1 MLQGALEKA
10 RAIIEEKNPDLPN
23 KDEVARQVGIGA
35 VVFTSLFNN
44 RIKDIDFWWDRAL
57 NFDGE
62 TGPYVQYTYAR
73 CCSLLRKG
81 GYQPGPCDYCLLTDD
96 EALALVKVLE
106 AFPQVVEEACR
117 RNEPY
122 LLTRHMVA
130 LAQAFNRYYIE
141 HRILEEQDEAG
152 NHARLTLTAA
162 ARQVIKTGLWLL
174 GIEAPE
180 QM

>member
-1 MLQGALEKA
+1 M
-10 RAIIEEKNPDLPN
+10 
-23 KDEVARQVGIGA
+23 
-35 VVFTSLFNN
+35 
-44 RIKDIDFWWDRAL
+44 
-57 NFDGE
+57 
-62 TGPYVQYTYAR
+62 
-73 CCSLLRKG
+73 
-81 GYQPGPCDYCLLTDD
+81 
-96 EALALVKVLE
+96 KVLE

-162 ARQVIKTGLWLL
+162 TRQVIKTGLWLL
-174 GIEAPE
+174 GVEAPE

>member
-35 VVFTSLFNN
+35 VVFTALFNN

-73 CCSLLRKG
+73 CSSLLRKG
-81 GYQPGPCDYCLLTDD
+81 GYQPGPCDYSLLTDD
-96 EALALVKVLE
+96 QALALTLEHSLNLARSAFCVPDFGCRTPVLE
-106 AFPQVVEEACR
+106 
-117 RNEPY
+117 NILY
-122 LLTRHMVA
+122 LGLPMIQ
-130 LAQAFNRYYIE
+130 QAVF
-141 HRILEEQDEAG
+141 DG
-152 NHARLTLTAA
+152 SWSRLKKEKIWRKPT
-162 ARQVIKTGLWLL
+162 
-174 GIEAPE
+174 
-180 QM
+180 